1 MHLKGILAG
10 AATLALVAMAGPALA
25 GKANDTLV
33 YATDKEVNTAIPPYN
48 NLRETVIIGHNVWDG
63 LIYRDPETFDYKP
76 LLATSYKWVD
86 PLTLE
91 FELRRGVKFHD
102 GSDFTADDVIA
113 TVNQLGRPDS
123 GVLSKTYYDWMKG
136 GEKLDDYKVR
146 IKLNNPFPGALEM
159 LSGPIVMFPKGIWD
173 KAKKDAAGKP
183 DYGTIPMIGT
193 GPYKIVE
200 MVPSQSIRMVRNEA
214 YYDGPKPKPK
224 IKNLTFRTIPDK
236 ETQIAELLTGG
247 VDWIWDVAK
256 EKAEE
261 MKGMP
266 GVQVVNADTMR
277 VSYMSMDAAGRS
289 GDTPFKDIRVRKAVA
304 HAIDRESIV
313 KNLVG
318 GAARVVHSVCYP
330 SQFGC
335 TDEVPKYEYSPQKA
349 KQLLAEAGHPNG
361 FTTDI
366 YAYRERHYTEA
377 VMGYL
382 AAVGIKTNL
391 KYMQYQALRQIV
403 WDGKA
408 PLTHMTWGSSSVNDV
423 SAFTSLFFNGGRDDY
438 CRDPEIINAL
448 KEGDT
453 SVDPEVRKLA
463 YKKALVKIQEL
474 VCWLPMFTYSKYY
487 AFNDK
492 LNFNPPPDE
501 VPEFYRAT
509 WK

>member
-1 MHLKGILAG
+1 MQARYVLGAG
-10 AATLALVAMAGPALA
+10 MAAVIGLTSHAALA

-63 LIYRDPETFDYKP
+63 LIYRDPETFEYKP

-86 PLTLE
+86 PLTME

-102 GSDFTADDVIA
+102 GSDFDADDVVS
-113 TVNQLGRPDS
+113 TVNHLARPDS
-123 GVLSKTYYDWMKG
+123 GVLSKVYYEWMKSA
-136 GEKLDDYKVR
+136 EKIDDHKVR
-146 IKLNNPFPGALEM
+146 LRLANPFPGALEM
-159 LSGPIVMFPKGIWD
+159 LSGPIVMFPAGIWD

-183 DYGTIPMIGT
+183 DYGTVPTIGT
-193 GPYKIVE
+193 GPYKIAEIVQ
-200 MVPSQSIRMVRNEA
+200 SQSIKMVRNDA

-224 IKNLTFRTIPDK
+224 IKNLTFRTITDK

-256 EKAEE
+256 EKAEDI
-261 MKGMP
+261 KAMP

-277 VSYMSMDAAGRS
+277 VSYISMDAAGRA
-289 GDTPFKDIRVRKAVA
+289 GDTPFKDIRVRKAIA
-304 HAIDRESIV
+304 HAIDRDSIV

-318 GAARVVHSVCYP
+318 GAARVVHSACYP
-330 SQFGC
+330 TQFGC
-335 TDEVPKYEYSPQKA
+335 TDEVPKYEYNPQKA

-361 FTTDI
+361 FSTDI

-382 AAVGIKTNL
+382 AAVGIKTSL
-391 KYMQYQALRQIV
+391 KFMQYQALRQIV

-408 PLTHMTWGSSSVNDV
+408 PLAHMTWGSSSVNDV
-423 SAFTSLFFNGGRDDY
+423 SAFTSLFFNGERDDY
-438 CRDPEIINAL
+438 CRDPEIIAAL

-474 VCWLPMFTYSKYY
+474 ACWLPMFTYSKYY
-487 AFNDK
+487 VFSDK
-492 LNFNPPPDE
+492 LNFKPPPDE
-501 VPEFYRAT
+501 VPAFYTAS